1 MTPHAAPILLSIGTD
16 LHNGHPFNA
25 WSHNRGD
32 LKLILT
38 DHVTAATWWSNS
50 FSIDIPT
57 AVGDN
62 TAYVGFTGGTGFD
75 TATQEI
81 LTWTFAN

>member
-1 MTPHAAPILLSIGTD
+1 MSLQQHGGRIHSPSIF
-16 LHNGHPFNA
+16 P
-25 WSHNRGD
+25 R
-32 LKLILT
+32 
-38 DHVTAATWWSNS
+38 
-50 FSIDIPT
+50 P
-57 AVGDN
+57 VGDN